1 MHLDVV
7 DLRAFYYRTKLGRA
21 VQRDLQETIAKR
33 WPDSRQMQVV
43 GFGFAAPL
51 LRPHLGTARRV
62 LSLMPAAQ
70 GVMRWPPGDANL
82 STLVEET
89 QWPLPG
95 GSVDRIIVA
104 HGLETCE
111 APEALLDEIWRVLA
125 PGGKVMFIVPNRA
138 GFWARRDT
146 TPFGYGRPYSM
157 GQLEALLRARRFQP
171 GWHAKAL
178 YMWPSHRAFW
188 LRTAR
193 LFGRIGRR
201 LGLRIMAGALVVEAT
216 KQVYAPPS
224 GLRDAVRAPLDV
236 LQGLARPRP
245 ATNRA
250 PNRTRGASTQ
260 EQRFGNSTPKGE
272 DIPPA

>member
-7 DLRAFYYRTKLGRA
+7 DLRAFYYRTQLGRA
-21 VQRDLQETIAKR
+21 VQRDLQQTIGKQWDGAKG
-33 WPDSRQMQVV
+33 QCVV

-51 LRPHLGTARRV
+51 LRPYLKGARRV

-70 GVMRWPPGDANL
+70 GVMRWPPGDENL
-82 STLVEET
+82 SALVEET

-95 GSVDRIIVA
+95 GAADRIIVA

-125 PGGKVMFIVPNRA
+125 PGGRVMFILPNRGGA
-138 GFWARRDT
+138 WARRDT

-157 GQLEALLRARRFQP
+157 GQIEALLRARRFQP
-171 GWHAKAL
+171 EWHSSAL

-193 LFGRIGRR
+193 LFGRIGHRFGGR
-201 LGLRIMAGALVVEAT
+201 LMAGALIVEAS

-224 GLRDAVRAPLDV
+224 GLREAVRAPLDV

-245 ATNRA
+245 ANAGRA
-250 PNRTRGASTQ
+250 SKQPTSSRASHPP
-260 EQRFGNSTPKGE
+260 ESSPSGGE
-272 DIPPA
+272 IS

>member
-7 DLRAFYYRTKLGRA
+7 ELRAFYYRTQLGRA
-21 VQRDLQETIAKR
+21 VQRDLQERIQSQWTSAKGEY
-33 WPDSRQMQVV
+33 VV

-51 LRPHLGTARRV
+51 LRPYLADSRRV

-95 GSVDRIIVA
+95 GVADRIIVA

-125 PGGKVMFIVPNRA
+125 PGGRVIFVVPNRS

-146 TPFGYGRPYSM
+146 TPFGYGRPYSL
-157 GQLEALLRARRFQP
+157 GQIESLLRARRFQP
-171 GWHAKAL
+171 EWHTAAL

-188 LRTAR
+188 LRTAK
-193 LFGRIGRR
+193 LFGRIGGRFGAR
-201 LGLRIMAGALVVEAT
+201 FMAGALLVEAS
-216 KQVYAPPS
+216 KQVYAPPT
-224 GLRDAVRAPLDV
+224 GLREAVRAPLDV

-245 ATNRA
+245 APAQRLQHGAVEPAPSTAKSA
-250 PNRTRGASTQ
+250 PNR
-260 EQRFGNSTPKGE
+260 P
-272 DIPPA
+272 DLV